1 MKIKFIKTNI
11 IGGSVDDV
19 VNTFQELKEKSKWL
33 EGNVYSNNMLVFV
46 KEKNAIYKVK
56 IKEEL

>member
-1 MKIKFIKTNI
+1 MKVKFIKTNI
-11 IGGSVDDV
+11 ISSPVDDV
-19 VNTFQELKEKSKWL
+19 VDDLKELKEKSKWL

-56 IKEEL
+56 KD